1 MGRLEKIVVFTVL
14 FLVAVIL
21 GVSLSTDPAESTP
34 PLADATKTPG
44 GGPGG
49 RRAAREEAQR
59 QAPEGVMSTSLAER
73 GANGAAP
80 VDASAPLVNNMPNNT
95 LGNAAPTLPASLAA
109 NPLANP
115 LSGGGATQSPAVPV
129 NAPVNAQPVQPAP
142 QQAPTAFLVSREGLK
157 PTASDEFMV
166 YTWQAG
172 DSFSALAQRFYGSP
186 LHVKRIRDA
195 NEGRDEAKLVAG
207 ESLLICA
214 QATAD
219 SDRIARPSARDAK
232 STAAAGVV
240 GGTYTVGAGD
250 VLGTISQKVY
260 GTASKWRKIYD
271 ANRDVIGAD
280 PNQLKPGMMLRI
292 PQ

>member
-21 GVSLSTDPAESTP
+21 GVSLSTDPATGSPNEL
-34 PLADATKTPG
+34 LAEGRGANAGGPNAGKTPAE
-44 GGPGG
+44 
-49 RRAAREEAQR
+49 RRAAREAAQR
-59 QAPEGVMSTSLAER
+59 SAPEGLMSTSLADRSANNAAPAGSIAADPREAPPVAADPAAA
-73 GANGAAP
+73 GAGKPVAPSNGAAP
-80 VDASAPLVNNMPNNT
+80 T
-95 LGNAAPTLPASLAA
+95 
-109 NPLANP
+109 
-115 LSGGGATQSPAVPV
+115 SPAVA
-129 NAPVNAQPVQPAP
+129 NAPVTSTVQAPAP
-142 QQAPTAFLVSREGLK
+142 SASYLVSREGLE

-166 YTWQAG
+166 YTWKAG
-172 DSFSALAQRFYGSP
+172 DTFAALAQRFYGSP

-195 NEGRDEAKLVAG
+195 NEGRDEAKLAAG

-214 QATAD
+214 LPTAD

-232 STAAAGVV
+232 PSAAVAVV

-260 GTASKWRKIYD
+260 GSASKWRKIYD
-271 ANRDVIGAD
+271 ANRDVIGSD